1 MMSRQRKDAMGR
13 HTMDDTSPQIFTVC
27 SHRRP
32 GDSPTPEN
40 AMETRIS
47 RLEVAIEYIQ
57 RDLGDL
63 KKDMRSMRCHIKTDF
78 RILFGTITAVAIG
91 LASLMAKGFQWL

>member
-1 MMSRQRKDAMGR
+1 
-13 HTMDDTSPQIFTVC
+13 
-27 SHRRP
+27 
-32 GDSPTPEN
+32 
-40 AMETRIS
+40 METRIS